1 MDCEDGEFIG
11 ILGPSGCGKTTT
23 LRMIAGLE
31 DITAGD
37 IFIGDRRINDLHPKD
52 RNIGLAFENY
62 ALYPPLTVYEN
73 IAFNLRAK
81 GLSNAEVDE
90 RVKRI
95 APLLKVEEL
104 LNMRPAALS
113 GGQKQRVNI
122 ARAIVRNPDILLL
135 DEPLSHLDGKMRQQL
150 RMEIKRLHN
159 EIEST
164 TIYVTHDQL
173 EAMSLADRIAIMD
186 LGVYS
191 SSVHQA
197 RYMTILPMNL

>member
-1 MDCEDGEFIG
+1 MAKLTLKNVYKKYDHKKKRRKKDKENDYFAVNNLSLDCEDGEFIG

-81 GLSNAEVDE
+81 GLSNAEVT

-95 APLLKVEEL
+95 APYLKL
-104 LNMRPAALS
+104 
-113 GGQKQRVNI
+113 K
-122 ARAIVRNPDILLL
+122 
-135 DEPLSHLDGKMRQQL
+135 
-150 RMEIKRLHN
+150 
-159 EIEST
+159 
-164 TIYVTHDQL
+164 
-173 EAMSLADRIAIMD
+173 
-186 LGVYS
+186 S
-191 SSVHQA
+191 S
-197 RYMTILPMNL
+197 